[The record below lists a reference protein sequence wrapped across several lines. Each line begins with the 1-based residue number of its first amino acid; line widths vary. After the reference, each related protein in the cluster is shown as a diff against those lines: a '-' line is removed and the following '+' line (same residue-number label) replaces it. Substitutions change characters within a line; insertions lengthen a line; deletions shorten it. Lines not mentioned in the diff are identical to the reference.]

1 MNIYKHIYKY
11 VALLVAL
18 VITAGC
24 SDEIS
29 RPDGEET
36 PGLPAVISVALSS
49 SDFQVVSRG
58 DLTEGLDKQIAS
70 LWIGVYSVSGERT
83 GSLFITDTEEF
94 DGFHE
99 NKSVEI
105 EAKSGPSYIVAVA
118 NYRMRPGCMTD
129 GGAHNLNIR
138 DALEDADTFDKY
150 KQISAAFASSG
161 DVSIDAALNPLLKSG
176 HYSEDS
182 SHGAT
187 DGTMPEMTKVNIRS
201 GVSALPGRIHLRSVI
216 SQVKFN
222 VTFNT
227 DTIES
232 FSVSSWQ
239 VMNLPAS
246 AWLAEREPEDGPV
259 NSTDVRPVG
268 GSAFRNSQLMTDV
281 HTTAGGCSFDFW
293 MLENLRNGK
302 DPDSDFT
309 DSNAYS
315 WREKEHKNADG
326 TNSGYYRL
334 LVDSPAGNDSI
345 NNRATFVVMNITMK
359 MKYDEEG
366 NALNGTSRT
375 VNASYVIH
383 LGYCEGRSNTEKA
396 LDFNCRRN
404 SRYTYNVTVNNISGI
419 KVEAERDE
427 EKSPGAEGIITD
439 ITDDFWQLD
448 AHYQTVNVYFSAA
461 ELRNFSYYIVAY
473 DLNGNQVVIDSKN
486 ASTVPASENDSR
498 YPYFSWIEF
507 RQTNSE
513 TNLAPYKPASDAGTY
528 LLNEMNSSRSAGWYT
543 MFINEYVYEDKSL
556 NGNEAGSRNWHGYVN
571 RPDRR
576 VWLNVE
582 GGVSADGESVY
593 NKSKYAVS
601 QHSIQT
607 YYAPGV
613 DRALGVEHINETL
626 GLNIRNNYRYN
637 GDGNKNSGRYN
648 LAEYITSRNSVPT
661 SFTWRDDRVAW
672 SYFITRTGRGT
683 TRDPYYNT
691 MMQINSVNKQ
701 NVKIDAHNANLPS
714 IVFNSSD
721 NDKGGSYAG
730 NLANDPD
737 HAELYGQPYRT
748 YDPYGTS
755 GENPIELMRACLSR
769 NRDLDGDGYISAN
782 EVRWFLP
789 TATQYVR
796 IILGRRS
803 LTTPLL
809 NVDAIDAL
817 PYSYSN
823 LNSSLMCGTS
833 DGYQMFLFEGTNY
846 GNWRNWD
853 NHAVT
858 PWAVR
863 CVRNLGTNLND
874 ITHNTTEPAFYIRE
888 GTNIVDLSRY
898 DSRSLRSEPYRF
910 KAYPMPVHHL
920 YDQNY
925 NRCYKAFE
933 FAEDLIY
940 ISDVINSNS
949 TVNVVWSDW
958 LDKNN
963 PCDSLEGEGWR
974 VPNQKEMT
982 ILMLLGEYEQTSSE
996 QYGITCTLGY
1006 FDTSGNKFSLGST
1019 LSSVSFNLMK
1029 ANYQNG
1035 MMTQTRKSDS
1045 NGQVAIAPGD
1055 KTYSVRCV
1063 RDVD

>member
-201 GVSALPGRIHLRSVI
+201 GVSTLPGRIHLRSVI

-246 AWLAEREPEDGPV
+246 AWLAEREPEDDPV

-334 LVDSPAGNDSI
+334 LVDSPAGNDSL
-345 NNRATFVVMNITMK
+345 NNRATFVVMNVTMK

-528 LLNEMNSSRSAGWYT
+528 LLTEMNSSRSAGWYT

-626 GLNIRNNYRYN
+626 GLNIRNNYRYRGN
-637 GDGNKNSGRYN
+637 GDKDSGRHN
-648 LAEYITSRNSVPT
+648 LAEYIISPNDPPT
-661 SFTWRDDRVAW
+661 SFSWTDDNANW
-672 SYFITRTGRGT
+672 STFITLTNG
-683 TRDPYYNT
+683 YNT
-691 MMQINSVNKQ
+691 MQHINQVSNQ
-701 NVKIDAHNANLPS
+701 NITIAGHYENLPS
-714 IVFNSSD
+714 IVTNPSRTISRSTTYD
-721 NDKGGSYAG
+721 YDKDALYTG
-730 NLANDPD
+730 NLDNA
-737 HAELYGQPYRT
+737 ASGLSFRT
-748 YDPYGTS
+748 YDPDRTS
-755 GENPIELMRACLSR
+755 SSPRAIELMRACLNR
-769 NRDLDGDGYISAN
+769 NRDLDGDGKISAN

-809 NVDAIDAL
+809 NVDAITAL

-823 LNSSLMCGTS
+823 LNSSLMYGTS
-833 DGYQMFLFEGTNY
+833 DGFQMFTFEGTNY
-846 GNWRNWD
+846 GNWRNWASR
-853 NHAVT
+853 AVT
-858 PWAVR
+858 PWEVR
-863 CVRNLGTNLND
+863 CIRNLGTDLNV
-874 ITHNTTEPAFYIRE
+874 ISQNTTQPAFYIRE

-920 YDQNY
+920 HDQNY

-940 ISDVINSNS
+940 ISDVINSTS

-958 LDKNN
+958 LDENN
-963 PCDSLEGEGWR
+963 PCASLEGEGWR